1 MRSKAGIIVPVH
13 ASRYLLSR
21 LKYGECACD
30 RRKSIFA
37 EDIFQ
42 LEGMLDDN
50 NNWLCR
56 TSIKWAKKAPFK
68 ESSLKGA
75 IYALIKL
82 KLRLLCA
89 AVSVKDRQF
98 FKEADVL
105 AVSGAA
111 LGKHCHAACDR
122 AARLLNERFHRL
134 ERAARGDH
142 VVNEQDLLAAD
153 EGGIVRTEVELLLSD
168 RGDGLIVDRD
178 GVGHVDLGPLRAIK
192 YFFAPLWRA
201 IS

>member
-30 RRKSIFA
+30 RRKSIFD

-50 NNWLCR
+50 SNWLCR
-56 TSIKWAKKAPFK
+56 TSIKLAKKAPFK

-89 AVSVKDRQF
+89 AVSVKDR
-98 FKEADVL
+98 
-105 AVSGAA
+105 
-111 LGKHCHAACDR
+111 
-122 AARLLNERFHRL
+122 
-134 ERAARGDH
+134 
-142 VVNEQDLLAAD
+142 
-153 EGGIVRTEVELLLSD
+153 
-168 RGDGLIVDRD
+168 
-178 GVGHVDLGPLRAIK
+178 
-192 YFFAPLWRA
+192 
-201 IS
+201 